1 MTDYVPEVRVWIPY
15 LAPVTQAQLTEQQ
28 RDALRTSGKLA
39 HQSRY
44 YRVLVHDPDSLVART
59 RLYDQTMRAD
69 DGLTSAEREFA
80 ALRVSIT
87 NGCKYCAS
95 VHSRRLAELTD
106 ASVVERAC
114 ERSRERLNTRESAI
128 ARLCEALTERQPDQ
142 TRAAM
147 GELRDHGLSAV
158 EVFDLVGVIAIFAW
172 ANRLMLGLGSS
183 ARKEEGNR

>member
-1 MTDYVPEVRVWIPY
+1 MSDYGPEVRVWIPY
-15 LAPVTQAQLTEQQ
+15 IAPVAPAQLTDKQ
-28 RDALRTSGKLA
+28 RDALRISGKLA

-59 RLYDQTMRAD
+59 RLYDQTMRGD

-80 ALRVSIT
+80 ALRVSMT

-114 ERSRERLNTRESAI
+114 ERSCERLNTRESAV
-128 ARLCEALTERQPDQ
+128 ARLCDALTGRRPDQ
-142 TRAAM
+142 ARATTR
-147 GELRDHGLSAV
+147 ELRDLGLSAV

-172 ANRLMLGLGSS
+172 ANRLMLGLGHSV
-183 ARKEEGNR
+183 RKEEGNR